1 MKIIFLDLFL
11 EFFYPLLIL
20 ISSLCLGEFD
30 AVAFHLKGI
39 DFKNYLEDG
48 NSFFDYKYTFGWI
61 YSIFLGYVYYFFG
74 SSELLGAS
82 FLVQLG

>member
-1 MKIIFLDLFL
+1 MKIIFLDLFFKFL
-11 EFFYPLLIL
+11 SIINTYFITLPG
-20 ISSLCLGEFD
+20 GEFD

-61 YSIFLGYVYYFFG
+61 YSIFLGYVYYF
-74 SSELLGAS
+74 LDRLNY
-82 FLVQLG
+82 